1 MKKIFFLVTAI
12 ALVAC
17 NNSKKE
23 PATGENKNENNSN
36 VRPTVTPSPSASAAG
51 ESGIVYTANGV
62 VIKHSASILV
72 TKDKDKLQDG
82 APFLC
87 MLTSNAAANNNE
99 YVAVNFLMDTKP
111 GNYPVVGCS
120 FQRGTSPNDE
130 MYGGLLGGKP
140 RLTGYTVTITE
151 CRDLGDNKMGGHK
164 WSLTGYWENISIKA
178 MPIMLTD
185 KSKGHPAEVML
196 GKGSFYNLTFDD
208 NWEEMLEEG
217 LKKMK

>member
-1 MKKIFFLVTAI
+1 MKKIFFFAAATA
-12 ALVAC
+12 LFAC

-23 PATGENKNENNSN
+23 PAAGVNNRDSN
-36 VRPTVTPSPSASAAG
+36 TRVRPAVTPAPTTQSAG
-51 ESGIVYTANGV
+51 ESGITYTANGV
-62 VIKHSASILV
+62 VIKHTASILV
-72 TKDKDKLQDG
+72 TKDKDNIQPG

-99 YVAVNFLMDTKP
+99 YVALNFVFDTKP

-130 MYGGLLGGKP
+130 MYGALLGGKP
-140 RLTGYTVTITE
+140 KPTGFKVTITE
-151 CRDLGDNKMGGHK
+151 CRDLGSNNMGGHK
-164 WSLTGYWENISIKA
+164 WSLTGYWENINIKA

-185 KSKGHPAEVML
+185 KSKSHPAEVML

-208 NWEEMLEEG
+208 NFDEMMEDIK
-217 LKKMK
+217 KKMK